1 MADRLYAVPMNQYFH
16 FSDRQLKFVALLS
29 AGVLIMGGY
38 LFLRSYAYPSR
49 DVPTL
54 GVFLT
59 ETEPTFTGVFVLDPN
74 TAPADSLE
82 LIGGIGPVLADN
94 IVEYRRQHRI
104 DTVTDIMNVPGIG
117 PKTYEKIRPYL
128 RINCK

>member
-1 MADRLYAVPMNQYFH
+1 MGDKFYAVPMNQYFH

-29 AGVLIMGGY
+29 AGILIMGGY

-54 GVFLT
+54 GVFLKDSA
-59 ETEPTFTGVFVLDPN
+59 PAFTGVFVLDPN

-82 LIGGIGPVLADN
+82 LLSGIGPVLANN

-104 DTVTDIMNVPGIG
+104 DTVTDIMNIPGIG
-117 PKTYEKIRPYL
+117 PKTFERIRPYL
-128 RINCK
+128 RINHK